1 MTIYE
6 KLKANYEK
14 GGLDTLVQR
23 EDGAYSI
30 FSTVMPDGGIRFSSW
45 RVSIEE
51 CKKWVGNSWDRKRD
65 IEAISEE
72 ENWEIVKTIARKS
85 NYEVGDEVRIKE
97 TGYVGKIIGTDSNG
111 YEYETIESYYNSKDI
126 EPYFEEE
133 EKEMVTL
140 PTGKK
145 VSMST
150 VVEAIKSLTKK

>member
-45 RVSIEE
+45 EVSIEE

-85 NYEVGDEVRIKE
+85 NYGVGDKVKTIGGIITKVIEVL
-97 TGYVGKIIGTDSNG
+97 
-111 YEYETIESYYNSKDI
+111 EYDTYLLKGCGGDKFNLTEL
-126 EPYFEEE
+126 EPYFEEKTE
-133 EKEMVTL
+133 ELTLKQVCKEL
-140 PTGKK
+140 GRD
-145 VSMST
+145 
-150 VVEAIKSLTKK
+150 IKIIK